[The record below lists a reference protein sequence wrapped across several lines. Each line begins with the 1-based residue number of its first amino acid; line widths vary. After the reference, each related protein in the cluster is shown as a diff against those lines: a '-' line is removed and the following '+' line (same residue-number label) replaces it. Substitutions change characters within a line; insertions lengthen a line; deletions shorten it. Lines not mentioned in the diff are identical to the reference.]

1 VKTSE
6 RLPLELAE
14 EYTGPYFST
23 AEDVIEAAKSILVVE
38 FSKDPT
44 IRQEGRKWV
53 ESAAIIS
60 VTPTERGMTV
70 IDKYHL
76 YWVSRTTAYLRA
88 WLIRRRSSS

>member
-6 RLPLELAE
+6 RLPLDLAE
-14 EYTGPYFST
+14 EYTGPLFST
-23 AEDVIEAAKSILVVE
+23 ADEVIDAAKSILVVE

-53 ESAAIIS
+53 ESAATIS

-76 YWVSRTTAYLRA
+76 YWVSQTAM
-88 WLIRRRSSS
+88 